1 MEQNK
6 LFTAEP
12 DLIIGADVM
21 TTRCGL
27 TTTSDEEYFYFCLK
41 NGARRTAFKVNKAD
55 VKEPTIHEYIKR
67 IISIYP
73 ECTEIYPIT
82 KDEYDTIRKY
92 NGEIRR
98 IFNNARKRSV
108 VITNGG
114 VLDKVVEPIATIV
127 NDLLG

>member
-1 MEQNK
+1 MEQN
-6 LFTAEP
+6 
-12 DLIIGADVM
+12 DSNIGQCVIA
-21 TTRCGL
+21 TKCGL
-27 TTTSDEEYFYFCLK
+27 TSTSNEGYFYFCLK

-92 NGEIRR
+92 NKEIRR
-98 IFNNARKRSV
+98 IFNTARKRSV

-114 VLDKVVEPIATIV
+114 LLDKVVEPIATIV